1 MSPQHLLPFRAILT
15 NGWGVLT
22 NTANFYL
29 LNPMDEQDLVNAES
43 SDCIIAEVM
52 WVDNAGYVRCSV
64 DEPLSSHII
73 LRNSRKQDDLVNV
86 GFCKIGKV
94 GLKCTVKV
102 VSVDQD
108 HVKLWKMAKSVW
120 VVRSKSSALTGTR
133 VSESDLQAIY
143 KTV

>member
-22 NTANFYL
+22 NTANLHL
-29 LNPMDEQDLVNAES
+29 LNPMDEQGLVNAKS

-64 DEPLSSHII
+64 DEPLASHII

-108 HVKLWKMAKSVW
+108 HVKLWKLAKSVW
-120 VVRSKSSALTGTR
+120 SVRSKSSALTGTR

>member
-22 NTANFYL
+22 NTANLHL

-43 SDCIIAEVM
+43 SDFIIAEVM

-120 VVRSKSSALTGTR
+120 RVRSKSSALTGTR